1 MRARM
6 FHQVVALTTIVAFNY
21 PVEAL
26 KIQESSH
33 QENAFGLDHLNET
46 ESSGGSSYL
55 GQVSAED
62 GLHYIALLGGLWYGY
77 HWGEK
82 DAKEQAQVEITKKE
96 DELRETR

>member
-33 QENAFGLDHLNET
+33 QENAFGLDIDET
-46 ESSGGSSYL
+46 ESGGTYL

-96 DELRETR
+96 DELLETR